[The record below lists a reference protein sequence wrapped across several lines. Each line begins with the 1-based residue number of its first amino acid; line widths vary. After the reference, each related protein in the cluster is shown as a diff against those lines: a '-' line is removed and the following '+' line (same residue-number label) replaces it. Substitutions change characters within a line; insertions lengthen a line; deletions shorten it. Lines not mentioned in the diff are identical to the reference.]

1 MYVVAF
7 EETETMGNF
16 TLINLVILFNS
27 FFPNID
33 FNRHYM
39 CNTVSLLSNKIHL
52 FYAIVK

>member
-7 EETETMGNF
+7 EEIETVGNF
-16 TLINLVILFNS
+16 TLNLVILFNS

-39 CNTVSLLSNKIHL
+39 CNTVSLFSNKIHS